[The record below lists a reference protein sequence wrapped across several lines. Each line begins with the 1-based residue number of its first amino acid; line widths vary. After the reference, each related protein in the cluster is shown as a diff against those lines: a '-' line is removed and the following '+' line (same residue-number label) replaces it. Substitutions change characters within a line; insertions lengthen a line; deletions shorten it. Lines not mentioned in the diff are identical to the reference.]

1 MRNNDCS
8 CLMLIVILVVLF
20 CCCGVQPQRGDAQH
34 SCTCC

>member
-20 CCCGVQPQRGDAQH
+20 CCCGAQPQRGDAQH